1 MPATV
6 GLFVAAALLIAQAA
20 DPTWALGAL
29 TAVAAGLSV
38 WTKIH
43 PLWLLAAGALLG
55 VIGLV

>member
-1 MPATV
+1 
-6 GLFVAAALLIAQAA
+6 VAAALLIARAA

-29 TAVAAGLSV
+29 TAWVAGLSV
-38 WTKIH
+38 GTKIH